1 MGSAKALVI
10 CQTYLVHG
18 QIADMLAKLRTVAKK
33 TPEAGPP
40 VRDKDTGQYG
50 TGSMT
55 LSSGVAKGHGKTGM
69 RGDKDAGQHK
79 SCAGEQTPPGNASK
93 GQGTKKH

>member
-1 MGSAKALVI
+1 
-10 CQTYLVHG
+10 
-18 QIADMLAKLRTVAKK
+18 MLAKLRTVAKK

-55 LSSGVAKGHGKTGM
+55 LSSGVAKGHGED
-69 RGDKDAGQHK
+69 GDAR
-79 SCAGEQTPPGNASK
+79 
-93 GQGTKKH
+93 